1 MIKSADSKAKMT
13 YVTNRNS
20 IIETLLA
27 HPAEATRLWVEAGY
41 ERVSSEVIQHARKTG
56 VSIRVVPKEQ
66 FLRKFQGIK
75 AHVCLEREEFVYT
88 DPDALLSRIPS
99 VASPFLSAFDGIY
112 DPQNLGSVIRSSAC
126 FGVHALILPKDRSS
140 GVTDTV
146 IHIARGGTEHVP
158 VARVTNLSRY
168 LEELKKRN
176 VFCYGLDEKAG
187 KNIFE
192 LDLSIPLCLVFG
204 TEEGL
209 RRLTKERCDELV
221 KIPTTPAFPSLNVG
235 NAFAVT
241 AYEVVRQRAAQRK
254 L

>member
-1 MIKSADSKAKMT
+1 MA
-13 YVTNRNS
+13 YLTNRNS
-20 IIETLLA
+20 IIETLLT
-27 HPAEATRLWVEAGY
+27 HPGQATKLWVEAGS
-41 ERVSSEVIQHARKTG
+41 ERASSDVIQEARKAG

-66 FLRKFQGIK
+66 FLRRFRGIK
-75 AHVCLEREEFVYT
+75 GHVCLEREEFAYA
-88 DPDALLSRIPS
+88 DPDALLSRLPS
-99 VASPFLSAFDGIY
+99 VSNPFFLAFDGIY
-112 DPQNLGSVIRSSAC
+112 DPQNLGSVIRTSAC
-126 FGVHALILPKDRSS
+126 FGVDALVLPKDRSA

-176 VFCYGLDEKAG
+176 IFCYGLDETAD
-187 KNIFE
+187 KNVFQ

-221 KIPTTPAFPSLNVG
+221 KIPTSPAFPSLNVA
-235 NAFAVT
+235 NAFAIA
-241 AYEVVRQRAAQRK
+241 AYEVMRQRRAAK
-254 L
+254 